1 MQSDHPPRSTSPL
14 VTRRRLLKGALAG
27 ATLAA
32 AAPLRAQAAPITV
45 GVPTALSD
53 PDGRDTVD
61 AVQMAI
67 GEINGQG
74 GLLGRPLEVKVGDE
88 THDPQV
94 GVAVIRALTTEAKVD
109 VLIGGHTSGVTLAQ
123 LAEVAAART
132 VFLSC
137 GGASPAITQQ
147 VLKDHER
154 FKYVFRVHPV
164 NAAHQARA
172 LVEFIAGFVVGEMRF
187 SRIAIVG
194 EDAQWVKDLLPI
206 LSRNAAAVGA
216 QVRLT
221 EVIER
226 GTTDFAPVLSK
237 IQSSGAHFVLTLFA
251 QIASDQFV
259 RQWARSG
266 VPALIGGIDARSTRP
281 EFFAGVQ
288 GDALGQ
294 IVAGFAVR
302 APVTARTVP
311 FWDAFV
317 ARTGRSGPSHVAMGA
332 YDAVH
337 LYADA
342 VRRAGTVEADALV
355 EALKKTDHLG
365 VTGRL
370 QFDEGHDLRVGPGLA
385 NLLFSQWQQNG
396 ERVVLWPREL
406 RNGIPFVPPL
416 RKQH

>member
-1 MQSDHPPRSTSPL
+1 MHCVHPPGNTAQL
-14 VTRRRLLKGALAG
+14 VTRRRLLKGVLAG
-27 ATLAA
+27 VTLSAA
-32 AAPLRAQAAPITV
+32 VPLRAQAAPIKV
-45 GVPTALSD
+45 GVPTALND

-67 GEINGQG
+67 GEINAQG
-74 GLLGRPLEVKVGDE
+74 GLLGRQLEIQVGDE
-88 THDPQV
+88 TRDPQV
-94 GVAVIRALTTEAKVD
+94 GVAVIRALTAEAKVD

-132 VFLSC
+132 LFLSC

-147 VLKDHER
+147 VLKDQER
-154 FKYVFRVHPV
+154 FKYIFRVHPV

-172 LVEFIAGFVVGEMRF
+172 LVEFIAGFVVDEMRY
-187 SRIAIVG
+187 SRLAIIG

-216 QVRLT
+216 EVRLT

-226 GTTDFAPVLSK
+226 GTIDFTAVLAK

-259 RQWARSG
+259 RQWAHSG

-302 APVTARTVP
+302 APVTPRTVP

-317 ARTGRSGPSHVAMGA
+317 ARTGRAAPSHVAMGA

-342 VRRAGTVEADALV
+342 VRRAGTLEADALV

-370 QFDEGHDLRVGPGLA
+370 QFDEAHDLRVGPGLA
-385 NLLFSQWQQNG
+385 NLLFSQWQVNG

-406 RNGIPFVPPL
+406 RNGDPFVPPL
-416 RKQH
+416 RRQR